1 MKRFIIA
8 VTALLWLSTMSA
20 KQWTL
25 DDCIEYAIN
34 TNVQVLKSR
43 AEITGGEIEE
53 TAAKDAFLP
62 NISAGV
68 NQSWSF
74 GRGLTSENI
83 YANRNTSQTGWQV
96 GAELPLFQGL
106 AAKRRLDQSR
116 TDLRAMVLNLDK
128 VRDDLTLNIISA
140 YLQVLYTR
148 ELTSVA
154 KLQRDLSATE
164 VTRRRELLEAG
175 RIPELDLIEAQSQLA
190 QDELTVVTTENDAA
204 LALLDLKL
212 LLNLTAES
220 DFDITELND
229 NEILIPNPD
238 TVYANALERNSSIL
252 LARANIESARAAIKV
267 AQTGYIPTLSF
278 STSVGSQYYTVSG
291 LSNEN
296 FGKQMR
302 DNFNTYVG
310 FSLRIPIFDAFS
322 TRNNIR
328 RAHNRLTTALLDL
341 EDTSNNLYKAINQAY
356 YQAVAADKKVVA
368 GAVAVEATRAAFDAM
383 SAKYDYGRATAT
395 EFDQAKTN
403 YIRATSEHLQA
414 RYEQLLRS
422 RILAFYNR

>member
-1 MKRFIIA
+1 
-8 VTALLWLSTMSA
+8 MSA

>member
-1 MKRFIIA
+1 MKKVFITA
-8 VTALLWLSTMSA
+8 VAVLSLMTLSA
-20 KQWTL
+20 KTWTL
-25 DDCIEYAIN
+25 DECIDYAID

-43 AEITGGEIEE
+43 ADITGGQIEV

-62 NISAGV
+62 NVSAGAS
-68 NQSWSF
+68 QSWSF

-83 YANRNTSQTGWQV
+83 YANRNTSQSGWQV

-116 TDLRAMVLNLDK
+116 TDLRALVLSLDK
-128 VRDDLTLNIISA
+128 VCDDLTLNVISA

-148 ELTSVA
+148 ELTTVA
-154 KLQRDLSATE
+154 ELQRDLSASE
-164 VTRRRELLEAG
+164 VVRRRELLDAG

-190 QDELTVVTTENDAA
+190 QDELTVVTTDNDAT

-212 LLNLTAES
+212 LLNLPAES
-220 DFDITELND
+220 DFDISALGD
-229 NEILIPNPD
+229 DDILIPD
-238 TVYANALERNSSIL
+238 AETVYTNALAHNSSML

-291 LSNEN
+291 MPNES
-296 FGKQMR
+296 FGRQMR

-328 RAHNRLTTALLDL
+328 RAHNRLTTAQLDL
-341 EDTSNNLYKAINQAY
+341 EDASNNLYKAINQAY
-356 YQAVAADKKVVA
+356 YQAVSADKKVIA

-395 EFDQAKTN
+395 EYDQAKTN